1 MRRQGTTGIV
11 VGYKMLLVLRA
22 CRCFVGSSVLRDP
35 SKFSTLVSSKT
46 KVSRVSKYI
55 HIRTLAIEM
64 TKFKSIRIIV
74 IFFKDR
80 SNDIAQSDLIFRM
93 RVSSHVNSAFR
104 QNSFRDSLPS
114 REIPGI
120 KCYST
125 DPRGTPVVRDSPL

>member
-1 MRRQGTTGIV
+1 MRRQGATGIV

-22 CRCFVGSSVLRDP
+22 CRCFVGSSDFFEIQVNSQPRR
-35 SKFSTLVSSKT
+35 VSSK
-46 KVSRVSKYI
+46 SRVSKYI

-64 TKFKSIRIIV
+64 TKFKNIRIIV

-80 SNDIAQSDLIFRM
+80 STDIAQSDLIFRM